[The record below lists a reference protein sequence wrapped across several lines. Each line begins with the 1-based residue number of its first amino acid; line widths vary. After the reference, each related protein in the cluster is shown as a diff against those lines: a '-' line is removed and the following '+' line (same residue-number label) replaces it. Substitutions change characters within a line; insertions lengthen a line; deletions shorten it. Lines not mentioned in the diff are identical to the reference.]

1 MGRERE
7 TKRQVMRE
15 RCEHWKTQTRKE
27 KERYKKVSIG
37 RHRREQR
44 EREGNRRQR
53 SNEIHA
59 QTEQKKGKQCK
70 THTCTHR

>member
-44 EREGNRRQR
+44 ERGQ
-53 SNEIHA
+53 
-59 QTEQKKGKQCK
+59 
-70 THTCTHR
+70 